1 MYFVSINRQI
11 NSIFFTKKC
20 QTVVCFRHVLFL
32 ELYLH
37 LKFRKVTGPKEIRKL
52 YIACSDVFASFARQS
67 CKADVSEPLWMWWG
81 GRGEGKAKTTTLSQE
96 NIKSLHP
103 LDYHQK
109 QKKLKANNDSKQKKN
124 NKSIIIIIIIIIT
137 SLTSVKNISE

>member
-1 MYFVSINRQI
+1 MNCVLQYLIKTNKLYSRLLHFESYHRYIDHILRGFVRKRRKLSDRRLFEGKIKAVCKKNVFAELMYFVSINIQN

-52 YIACSDVFASFARQS
+52 YIACSDVFASFAS
-67 CKADVSEPLWMWWG
+67 
-81 GRGEGKAKTTTLSQE
+81 
-96 NIKSLHP
+96 
-103 LDYHQK
+103 
-109 QKKLKANNDSKQKKN
+109 
-124 NKSIIIIIIIIIT
+124 
-137 SLTSVKNISE
+137 

>member
-1 MYFVSINRQI
+1 MSAN
-11 NSIFFTKKC
+11 
-20 QTVVCFRHVLFL
+20 
-32 ELYLH
+32 LY
-37 LKFRKVTGPKEIRKL
+37 E
-52 YIACSDVFASFARQS
+52 CD
-67 CKADVSEPLWMWWG
+67 G
-81 GRGEGKAKTTTLSQE
+81 GEGGEGKAKTTTLSQE

-124 NKSIIIIIIIIIT
+124 NKSIIIIIIIIIIIT